1 MDLAVMLLLAQNSRE
16 VILLETTDGT
26 IELRITRI
34 EGDEARIGIE
44 VPQSVRIIRQELEQP
59 PTEPPPPDASNTF
72 ESVSV
77 SQAAAGTEEALVDFQ
92 TESAIQE
99 SAEDPWWLHPSE
111 QYPEPDPDNDITP
124 VTTITPAL
132 AAAADDDPPY

>member
-1 MDLAVMLLLAQNSRE
+1 MLLLAQNSRE

-44 VPQSVRIIRQELEQP
+44 VPQSVRIIRKELEQL
-59 PTEPPPPDASNTF
+59 PTEPSPDASNTF

-77 SQAAAGTEEALVDFQ
+77 SQAAAGSEEAVVDFQ
-92 TESAIQE
+92 TELAAQE
-99 SAEDPWWLHPSE
+99 NTEDPWWLHPSE
-111 QYPEPDPDNDITP
+111 QYQESDPDTDIAP
-124 VTTITPAL
+124 VATITPAL

>member
-1 MDLAVMLLLAQNSRE
+1 MLLLAQNSRE

-44 VPQSVRIIRQELEQP
+44 VPQSVRIIRQALEQP
-59 PTEPPPPDASNTF
+59 PTEPPPPDTPNIF

-77 SQAAAGTEEALVDFQ
+77 SQAAAGTEEAMVDSQ
-92 TESAIQE
+92 TELASQE
-99 SAEDPWWLHPSE
+99 NTEDPWWLHPSE
-111 QYPEPDPDNDITP
+111 QYPEADPDTDIAP
-124 VTTITPAL
+124 VDTITPAL

>member
-1 MDLAVMLLLAQNSRE
+1 MLLLAQNSRE

-59 PTEPPPPDASNTF
+59 PTEPPPDASNTF
-72 ESVSV
+72 GSVSV
-77 SQAAAGTEEALVDFQ
+77 SQAAAGTEAATVDFQ
-92 TESAIQE
+92 TESAAQE
-99 SAEDPWWLHPSE
+99 NTEDPWWLHPSE
-111 QYPEPDPDNDITP
+111 QYPDPDTDVTP

-132 AAAADDDPPY
+132 AAAADDGPPY